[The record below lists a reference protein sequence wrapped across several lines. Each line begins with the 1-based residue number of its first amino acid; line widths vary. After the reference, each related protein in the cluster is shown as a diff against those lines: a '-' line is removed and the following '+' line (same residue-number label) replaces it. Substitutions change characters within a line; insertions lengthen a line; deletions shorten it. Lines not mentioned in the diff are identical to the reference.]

1 MVNIPNY
8 LHSSME
14 HLQVDL
20 EARRLVD
27 PNCPALW
34 VAHLV
39 LDHQIYVL
47 AETLALEVLLGLSE
61 ELP

>member
-20 EARRLVD
+20 GVHHLVD
-27 PNCPALW
+27 PNYLGLSG
-34 VAHLV
+34 VHLV

>member
-1 MVNIPNY
+1 
-8 LHSSME
+8 ME
-14 HLQVDL
+14 HLLVDL

-27 PNCPALW
+27 PNYPALW